1 MQNLFEGIHRGIKR
15 GVRHVQ
21 NDLQMKGKEI
31 HNHWIGVGDTL
42 FPERVENRDLRNQLK
57 NAQDDRDAVVAK
69 NQTFAAGERKLMGEL
84 EAARQSHT
92 HSEKQKKEAD
102 EQAAALRLRN
112 VFLATQRSNSI
123 RASKAAEADSK
134 AHKEEMERLLLER
147 EASNQK
153 HAEAESK
160 LKALESVASRASKS
174 DNLRGRFVGSH
185 RRDARELR
193 QHLRRGTT
201 HQFKGLFIANVDAND
216 YAHDK

>member
-69 NQTFAAGERKLMGEL
+69 NQTFAAGERKLMSEL
-84 EAARQSHT
+84 EAARQSLT
-92 HSEKQKKEAD
+92 HSENQKKE
-102 EQAAALRLRN
+102 AAALRLRN
-112 VFLATQRSNSI
+112 AFLETRMSKSNQ
-123 RASKAAEADSK
+123 ASKAAEADSK
-134 AHKEEMERLLLER
+134 AHKEEMERLRLER

-153 HAEAESK
+153 HAEAERK
-160 LKALESVASRASKS
+160 LGELRDVASRASKS
-174 DNLRGRFVGSH
+174 DNLRGRLVGGH
-185 RRDARELR
+185 KKDARALK
-193 QHLRRGTT
+193 QHLNRSA
-201 HQFKGLFIANVDAND
+201 QQLKGLFIANVDAND